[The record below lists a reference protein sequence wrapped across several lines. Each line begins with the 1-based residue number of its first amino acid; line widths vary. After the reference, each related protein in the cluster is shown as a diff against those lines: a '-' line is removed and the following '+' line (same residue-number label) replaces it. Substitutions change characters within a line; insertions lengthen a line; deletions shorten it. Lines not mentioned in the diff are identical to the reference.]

1 MQFNLGNSY
10 TVVTN
15 ATPEEEALLHQWC
28 NKEYEYYGLDF
39 SQKPPRR
46 MKMVSKLPYFKYNKF
61 PAGWTGKFLQ
71 RLRKDPAKAANSEY
85 VTFKDIRTKPKN
97 GATLMGMTGK
107 LNIPMLRDYQ
117 ERALKASLKSSRG
130 IIHHAT
136 GAGKTVVTAAIL
148 SELGLPSLIIVPT
161 LNLLIQ
167 TAEDLKGFLGEDYVG
182 EIGEG
187 IFNPKLFTV
196 ATVQSLWSKIKRN
209 DEELSKLFKTIDV
222 LCIDEA
228 HHINV
233 AGKNKIQ
240 NTYFQIAMMLDCYY
254 KFGLTATPGDPD
266 SLERELLEGATGRAI
281 DHVSSS
287 ELIKRGLLTRPE
299 IQMYRIHPPQRYS
312 DWQAAYKQN
321 ILRNSRRNAQIVR
334 LAEQYSAQD
343 KSVLITVTRV
353 EEHGGLLNDMIP
365 QAVFMSGKTPAEERK
380 QILEDFGNK
389 KIKVLISTVVNEGVN
404 IPSMDVIIM
413 AGGGKSNKQ
422 TVQRVGRAL
431 RKSEGKSKA
440 MIIDFYDADNGML
453 ERHSKARL
461 KTYKKESEFEIK
473 AIIDVD

>member
-10 TVVTN
+10 TLVTN
-15 ATPEEEALLHQWC
+15 ATPEQEAMLHDWC

-39 SQKPPRR
+39 SQRPPRR
-46 MKMVSKLPYFKYNKF
+46 TKMVSKLPYFKYNKF
-61 PAGWTGKFLQ
+61 PAGWTGKFLERIQ
-71 RLRKDPAKAANSEY
+71 KDPAWKANSEY
-85 VTFKDIRTKPKN
+85 VTFKDVRNKPN
-97 GATLMGMTGK
+97 
-107 LNIPMLRDYQ
+107 NNPIPMTMTPGYNVPELRDYQ
-117 ERALKASLKSSRG
+117 ERALKASLKSTRG

-136 GAGKTVVTAAIL
+136 GAGKTVVTAAL
-148 SELGLPSLIIVPT
+148 LAELGLPSLIVVPT

-167 TAEDLKGFLGEDYVG
+167 TSEDLKGFLGEDFVG

-209 DEELSKLFKTIDV
+209 DPDLSNLFKVIDV

-254 KFGLTATPGDPD
+254 KFGLTATPGDVD
-266 SLERELLEGATGRAI
+266 SLERELLEGATGRVI

-287 ELIKRGLLTRPE
+287 TLIKRGLLTKPI
-299 IQMYRIHPPQRYS
+299 IQMYKVSPPQRYS
-312 DWQAAYKQN
+312 DWQTAYRQN
-321 ILRNSRRNAQIVR
+321 VLRNSRRNAKICQ
-334 LAEQYSAQD
+334 LAEKFSNQG

-353 EEHGGLLNDMIP
+353 DEHGGLLNDMIED
-365 QAVFMSGKTPAEERK
+365 AVFMSGQTPAEERK

-389 KIKVLISTVVNEGVN
+389 KIKILISTVVNEGVN

-431 RKSEGKSKA
+431 RKSKNKDKA
-440 MIIDFYDADNGML
+440 MIIDFYDCDNGML

-461 KTYKKESEFEIK
+461 KTYKKESEFEINP
-473 AIIDVD
+473 IIEVD

>member
-1 MQFNLGNSY
+1 MQFSLGNSY
-10 TVVTN
+10 TIVTN
-15 ATPEEEALLHQWC
+15 ATPEEEALLHKWC
-28 NKEYEYYGLDF
+28 NKEFEYYGLDF
-39 SQKPPRR
+39 SQRPPRR
-46 MKMVSKLPYFKYNKF
+46 TKMTSKLPYYQYNKF
-61 PAGWTGKFLQ
+61 PSGWTGKFLMK
-71 RLRKDPAKAANSEY
+71 LKAQGINVA
-85 VTFKDIRTKPKN
+85 FKDVRTKPKD
-97 GATLMGMTGK
+97 TPQLMSLLSTTT
-107 LNIPMLRDYQ
+107 IPPLRDYQ
-117 ERALKASLKSSRG
+117 DRAVSKAIQSSRG

-148 SELGLPSLIIVPT
+148 RDLGLTSLIIVPT

-167 TAEDLKGFLGEDYVG
+167 TTEDLKGFLGEEFVG

-187 IFNPKLFTV
+187 VFDPKLFTV

-209 DEELSKLFKTIDV
+209 DPELSNLFKKIDV

-240 NTYFQIAMMLDCYY
+240 NTYFKIATMLDCFY
-254 KFGLTATPGDPD
+254 KFGLTATPGDPN
-266 SLERELLEGATGRAI
+266 SLERELLEGATGRVI
-281 DHVSSS
+281 DQVSSS
-287 ELIKRGLLTRPE
+287 ELIKRGLLTKPV
-299 IQMYRIHPPQRYS
+299 IQMYKITPPQRFS

-321 ILRNSRRNAQIVR
+321 ILRNARRNAQIVR
-334 LAEQYSAQD
+334 LAESFAEQD

-353 EEHGGLLNDMIP
+353 AEHGGLLNDMIED
-365 QAVFMSGKTPAEERK
+365 AVFMSGQTPAEERK
-380 QILEDFGNK
+380 EILEDFGNK
-389 KIKVLISTVVNEGVN
+389 KIKILISTVVNEGVN

-440 MIIDFYDADNGML
+440 MIVDFYDADNGML

-461 KTYKKESEFEIK
+461 KTYRKESEFEIK
-473 AIIDVD
+473 EHIDVN